1 MSAAIVIVG
10 AGLGGA
16 RLVEDLRNEG
26 YDGDLVLIGQEEHPP
41 YDRPPLS
48 KSVLIGDQDRVD
60 LKPAEFYDDKKVDL
74 RTGTRVIAVDP
85 ASHTVTTE
93 PVGGGAPETL
103 SYGTLVL
110 ATGLNPR
117 TLPFARGKAGVHVL
131 RTVDDALA
139 LRSEIDGA
147 RTAVVVGAGF
157 IGCEVA
163 ASLHT
168 RGLDVTVVEPALA
181 PLAVALGEQ
190 VGAMVG
196 RIHAERGVTIKTGIG
211 VSDIV
216 GDDKVSAVTLAD
228 GTELPADIVVLGI
241 GSTPVIDYLEGS
253 GIAFADGGD
262 GGGIACDETGRTSAP
277 DVYAIGDV
285 ANWRDAQGKPSRVEH
300 WNNVIEQAAKV
311 AYTILGTEADN
322 PRPFVP
328 YFWSDQFDI
337 KVQALGHPSPGDDVH
352 VISDDGTKFV
362 VYYSRDGLLTAV
374 VGAGKAGAVMK
385 MRNKLLAHA
394 PISDVLE

>member
-196 RIHAERGVTIKTGIG
+196 RIHAERGVKIKTGIG

-216 GDDKVSAVTLAD
+216 GDDKVT
-228 GTELPADIVVLGI
+228 
-241 GSTPVIDYLEGS
+241 
-253 GIAFADGGD
+253 
-262 GGGIACDETGRTSAP
+262 
-277 DVYAIGDV
+277 
-285 ANWRDAQGKPSRVEH
+285 
-300 WNNVIEQAAKV
+300 
-311 AYTILGTEADN
+311 
-322 PRPFVP
+322 
-328 YFWSDQFDI
+328 
-337 KVQALGHPSPGDDVH
+337 
-352 VISDDGTKFV
+352 TK
-362 VYYSRDGLLTAV
+362 
-374 VGAGKAGAVMK
+374 
-385 MRNKLLAHA
+385 
-394 PISDVLE
+394 

>member
-16 RLVEDLRNEG
+16 RLVENLRNEG
-26 YDGDLVLIGQEEHPP
+26 YDGDLVLIGREEHPP

-74 RTGTRVIAVDP
+74 RTGTRVVAVDP
-85 ASHTVTTE
+85 AAHTVTTE
-93 PVGGGAPETL
+93 PVGGGAPEIL

-168 RGLDVTVVEPALA
+168 RGLEVTVVEPALA

-196 RIHAERGVTIKTGIG
+196 RIHADRGVEIKTGIG
-211 VSDIV
+211 VSGIV
-216 GDDKVSAVTLAD
+216 GDGKVTAVTLAD

-253 GIAFADGGD
+253 GIAIADGGD
-262 GGGIACDETGRTSAP
+262 GGGIACDGTGRTSAP

-285 ANWRDAQGKPSRVEH
+285 ANWLDAQGKPARVEH
-300 WNNVIEQAAKV
+300 WNNVIEQAAKM
-311 AYTILGTEADN
+311 AHAILGTEAKN

-328 YFWSDQFDI
+328 YFWSDQFDV
-337 KVQALGHPSPGDDVH
+337 KVQALGHPSPADDVH

-362 VYYSRDGLLTAV
+362 AYYSRDGLLTAV
-374 VGAGKAGAVMK
+374 VGAGEAAAVMK
-385 MRNKLLAHA
+385 MRNKLLTHA